1 MLTAAMSAQTI
12 KWQELYKVKK
22 KDTIYGIAKKY
33 NITIDEL
40 ISANPAMQKPD
51 YTLQKG
57 DQLLIPYP
65 TTTPATATTPAATAS
80 KTQTESPV
88 AHKRAADGSVR
99 IGVML
104 SLIHI

>member
-51 YTLQKG
+51 YTLHKG

-80 KTQTESPV
+80 KTQTASPV
-88 AHKRAADGSVR
+88 TQIGRAHV
-99 IGVML
+99 
-104 SLIHI
+104 

>member
-51 YTLQKG
+51 YAGNSHNTCRNCIE
-57 DQLLIPYP
+57 D
-65 TTTPATATTPAATAS
+65 TNS
-80 KTQTESPV
+80 KPRHTQ
-88 AHKRAADGSVR
+88 ARGRRKRAHRRNAAASQR
-99 IGVML
+99 
-104 SLIHI
+104 

>member
-1 MLTAAMSAQTI
+1 MTRYFRLILCLCALMLTAAMSAQTI

-51 YTLQKG
+51 YTLHKG

-65 TTTPATATTPAATAS
+65 TTTPATATTHTSARP
-80 KTQTESPV
+80 TE
-88 AHKRAADGSVR
+88 ACA
-99 IGVML
+99 
-104 SLIHI
+104 

>member
-57 DQLLIPYP
+57 DQLLIPYHHNAGNSHN
-65 TTTPATATTPAATAS
+65 TCRNCIEDTNS
-80 KTQTESPV
+80 KPRHTQ
-88 AHKRAADGSVR
+88 ARGRRKRAHRRNAAASQR
-99 IGVML
+99 
-104 SLIHI
+104 

>member
-40 ISANPAMQKPD
+40 ISANPAM
-51 YTLQKG
+51 
-57 DQLLIPYP
+57 
-65 TTTPATATTPAATAS
+65 
-80 KTQTESPV
+80 
-88 AHKRAADGSVR
+88 
-99 IGVML
+99 
-104 SLIHI
+104 

>member
-65 TTTPATATTPAATAS
+65 TTTPATACRNCIEDTNS
-80 KTQTESPV
+80 KPRHTQ
-88 AHKRAADGSVR
+88 ARGRRKRAHRRNAAASQR
-99 IGVML
+99 
-104 SLIHI
+104 